1 MKTWLTALAI
11 LIGFFVIGGI
21 CFLLGMQNGNTSILT
36 VERFGSG
43 GKKCNAADND
53 EFSFVGYVRGRSQYT
68 LKNKYAAFVSKVRVY
83 SYRRVKKG
91 DVILEYDDHSLRTSI
106 EKIEHSI
113 AEQQK
118 AVERKQLNLV
128 MTRLDPLPSEYRNL
142 VWKRKIAQENLE
154 RSAHEF
160 KVYQRLHGS
169 KIVTDLAYREKKEA
183 FKNSEAEVRK
193 MDEDMKILKQGLA
206 DFYVKT
212 AEIELAEAE
221 TKLKDLKDELALFKE
236 EQKYYKI
243 VSPIDGCCITNSDTV
258 GGYDAVGTSAA
269 EVHRDDRK
277 LLYAYCPERYI
288 QYVREGQTYRF
299 VSNQYPDDKQGFEMK
314 CFEIK
319 KSRYQY
325 GDESFFLVKC
335 RLVKEPNPLRI
346 GSIGSLVVPK
356 SKPEP
361 AEAENKEA
369 KK

>member
-1 MKTWLTALAI
+1 M
-11 LIGFFVIGGI
+11 
-21 CFLLGMQNGNTSILT
+21 
-36 VERFGSG
+36 
-43 GKKCNAADND
+43 
-53 EFSFVGYVRGRSQYT
+53 
-68 LKNKYAAFVSKVRVY
+68 
-83 SYRRVKKG
+83 
-91 DVILEYDDHSLRTSI
+91 ILEYDDLALRTAV
-106 EKIEHSI
+106 EKAEHNI

-118 AVERKQLNLV
+118 VLEKKKLNLV
-128 MTRLDPLPSEYRNL
+128 LTKIDPLPSEYRNL
-142 VWKRKIAQENLE
+142 YWKRKIAQENLE
-154 RSAHEF
+154 RSAHEYN
-160 KVYQRLHGS
+160 VYQRLHGS
-169 KIVTDLAYREKKEA
+169 KIVTDLAYREKREA
-183 FKNSEAEVRK
+183 FRNSEAEVKK
-193 MDEDMKILKQGLA
+193 MDEDMKILQKGLA
-206 DFYVKT
+206 DYNVKS
-212 AEIELAEAE
+212 AEIEVAEAE
-221 TKLKDLKDELALFKE
+221 TRLKDLRDELSLLLKE
-236 EQKYYKI
+236 RKYYKI
-243 VSPIDGCCITNSDTV
+243 TAPYDGCCITNSDTV

-361 AEAENKEA
+361 AAAESKEA
-369 KK
+369 QK